1 MHLTNLLP
9 AILISCVLCA
19 CQTGPRKGVITKI
32 DASNIGELCLQK
44 DVLATNEGFL
54 LKNQSSAIVTKFMVR
69 NFEFTAKLKTTPG
82 AEGILVF
89 AAPGESIPGKGYE
102 VIINNS
108 DYRTGNRQKTG
119 SLSRIRN
126 NFVHTTA
133 DDQWLD
139 LAVSVQG
146 NQIKVMVNNKIISEY
161 FEPANAVRLGDLSG
175 RLLSEGVLTIRKSSS
190 EGELL
195 IGEMSVLPLEEE
207 TKSGILAVAETD
219 SLQNVLDLLNQQ
231 EFPLIDFHGHLKGG
245 LTMDQACLHARDNG
259 FNYGIAANCGLK
271 FPVTSDS
278 TLNAYLDGISKE
290 PVFKAMQ
297 CEGREWVTLFTP
309 VAVAR
314 FDYIFT
320 DAMTWTDNKGRRL
333 RLWMPEETFVDDEQ
347 KFMDMLV
354 GKIEAIMSGEPV
366 DIYVNPTFLPA
377 KIAADYDR
385 LWTPERMDRV
395 IKVLKEND
403 VALEINARYKIPS
416 IAFLKR
422 AKEAGLKF
430 SFGTNNTASDDLGR
444 LEYCLKAIKE
454 VGLTTE
460 DIFLPRPAQDKKIMK
475 SGLPAKVTG

>member
-1 MHLTNLLP
+1 MHFTKLLP
-9 AILISCVLCA
+9 AILITCVLFA
-19 CQTGPRKGVITKI
+19 CQTGPPKGIVTKI
-32 DASNIGELCLQK
+32 DASNIDEFCLQQ
-44 DVLATNEGFL
+44 DVSATTEGFL
-54 LKNQSSAIVTKFMVR
+54 LKNQSSAITTKFKVR

-89 AAPGESIPGKGYE
+89 ASPEESIPGKGYE

-108 DYRTGNRQKTG
+108 DYSKGNSQKTG

-133 DDQWLD
+133 DDEWLN
-139 LAVSVQG
+139 LAVSVKG
-146 NQIKVMVNNKIISEY
+146 NQIKVTVNDKIISKY
-161 FEPANAVRLGDLSG
+161 NEPANAVRLDDLTF
-175 RLLSEGVLTIRKSSS
+175 RLLSTGVLTIRKTST

-207 TKSGILAVAETD
+207 IKSGNIAVAPPD

-245 LTMDQACLHARDNG
+245 LTMDQACQHARKNG

-309 VAVAR
+309 EAVSR

-320 DAMTWTDNKGRRL
+320 DAMTWTDSKGRRL

-347 KFMDMLV
+347 QFMDMLV

-377 KIAADYDR
+377 KIAAGYDR
-385 LWTPERMDRV
+385 LWTPARMDRV
-395 IKVLKEND
+395 IKVLKDNN

-430 SFGTNNTASDDLGR
+430 TFGTNNTASNDLGR

-454 VGLTTE
+454 VGLTTG
-460 DIFLPRPAQDKKIMK
+460 DIFLPRPAQDKKILK